1 MRWIVADPEIC
12 HGKPIFKGTRILVS
26 DILEL
31 VAAGES
37 SEKIVEEYP
46 SLSKDMIREALE
58 YSSRI
63 MGGEHNTD

>member
-1 MRWIVADPEIC
+1 M
-12 HGKPIFKGTRILVS
+12 S